1 MLYTTNTDLFYVLFW
16 SNVLTIDP
24 EFADDIISSFDANYD
39 ELQHGLNKLGQT
51 PDDATLINLV
61 FRSFH
66 TIKGNAAMAQIQP
79 LVDFTHALEET
90 VDAMRRGDFSASEKI
105 CDLLL
110 LGTDRLRDLHLFHLF
125 GKALEAFDQDDFIHR
140 FITLSQSSSTDAAET
155 TALEFYQAL
164 YPALDTP
171 NYSEDSTANVNE
183 TNLSIHRSYIT
194 LSENSSEAHFKALDN
209 FRELALRVDQQN
221 NFWHDRTDK
230 QLYLAI
236 NLSQL
241 SNDRPIDNTQLL
253 AAIYMHDVG
262 MAFLSGELINKQ
274 AKLTPEELSD
284 LHRHITWGYELL
296 AKMPLWTEAA
306 TMVAQHHEKENGLGY
321 PNHLHSED
329 ICDGAKIIAI
339 LDAFYAMT
347 NLRGDRTHR
356 RSILRAI
363 SEINACTGT
372 QFDPYWVNL
381 FNQLIKNEVKKGNM

>member
-1 MLYTTNTDLFYVLFW
+1 MA
-16 SNVLTIDP
+16 IDP
-24 EFADDIISSFDANYD
+24 DIADDIISSFDVNYD
-39 ELQHGLNKLGQT
+39 ELQQGLNKLGQA

-61 FRSFH
+61 FRSMH

-90 VDAMRRGDFSASEKI
+90 VEAMRRGDFLASEII

-110 LGTDRLRDLHLFHLF
+110 VGTDRLRDLHQFHLF
-125 GKALEAFDQDDFIHR
+125 DRAFEAFDQDDFTRR
-140 FITLSQSSSTDAAET
+140 FIALAQSASGEAAEA
-155 TALEFYQAL
+155 TAIEFYQAL
-164 YPALDTP
+164 FPALDTR
-171 NYSEDSTANVNE
+171 NASEDIPVNVNA
-183 TNLSIHRSYIT
+183 TNLAIHRSYIT
-194 LSENSSEAHFKALDN
+194 LSEKSSEAHFKALDV

-221 NFWHDRTDK
+221 NFWYDRTDK

-236 NLSQL
+236 NLCQL
-241 SNDRPIDNTQLL
+241 SNDRPVDNTQLI

-262 MAFLSGELINKQ
+262 MAFLSDELVNKQ
-274 AKLTPEELSD
+274 AKLTPEELAN
-284 LHRHITWGYELL
+284 LQRHVTWGYELL
-296 AKMPLWTEAA
+296 AKMPLWAEAA
-306 TMVAQHHEKENGLGY
+306 TMIVQHHEKENGLGY

-372 QFDPYWVNL
+372 QFDAYWVDL
-381 FNQLIKNEVKKGNM
+381 FNQLIKSELKKATM